1 MPGRSWR
8 ALPRGQPAATQARK
22 HQSHGLQVTS
32 AGRSGSSCR
41 RGYARRA
48 TPAGKSEPGLEV
60 GLAGQ
65 KLVCEA
71 RGAGEVLLVEE
82 GAAAVRPHWASLAPG
97 NAGGAA
103 GPAPEAPW
111 PLSCAP
117 LLRRERLE
125 PSEPRGPVAPAAS
138 VPWKRARRPPASAP
152 TERLKRQP
160 RRHRGLG
167 EPLGAPSSAHALHSL
182 PSTPRSGGWML
193 RSGEAAE
200 TQNKGLRS
208 ILPPNSAPH
217 PSSCPPTHPTHI
229 PAQRTHPN
237 PAKQA
242 KLPWLSP
249 LVHQPAQNPTSC
261 ASAAS
266 RDQKKADF
274 GFSLAPLAPTPSL
287 GSPSEHRLGGG
298 VFEVG
303 TKRQL
308 IESNLLPNR
317 QLQDTSSAYPKP
329 LVTQNGIIPFHLF
342 GHHLTPF
349 RHQSYKE
356 EPTLLQTYSLLS
368 FKPLPQNLRRSS
380 QLRAPTAL
388 PEGNSVCSNGKP
400 GLRCWPD
407 CRGRTAKRGAV
418 ASSSGPRL
426 CLCPA
431 PAAVWKATNLWSR
444 LRENKNL
451 WCIVPSNKDSPG
463 SEAIICSSAL

>member
-8 ALPRGQPAATQARK
+8 ALPGGQPAATQARK
-22 HQSHGLQVTS
+22 HQSHGLHVTS
-32 AGRSGSSCR
+32 AGRSGFSRR

-65 KLVCEA
+65 KLVCGA

-103 GPAPEAPW
+103 GQAPEAPW

-117 LLRRERLE
+117 LLRRERME

-152 TERLKRQP
+152 NERLKRQP
-160 RRHRGLG
+160 RCHRGLG
-167 EPLGAPSSAHALHSL
+167 EPLGPPPPPP
-182 PSTPRSGGWML
+182 PSTPSPPPGAAGAGCWGLERPL
-193 RSGEAAE
+193 RRKMRGSAQFSRLTLLPTPLPA
-200 TQNKGLRS
+200 
-208 ILPPNSAPH
+208 LPPP
-217 PSSCPPTHPTHI
+217 CTHPR
-229 PAQRTHPN
+229 PAHTPKPRQTGK
-237 PAKQA
+237 AA
-242 KLPWLSP
+242 LALP

-266 RDQKKADF
+266 RDPKKADF

-407 CRGRTAKRGAV
+407 CRGRTAKARRGRQQLRPEAMPLPG
-418 ASSSGPRL
+418 ASC
-426 CLCPA
+426 CLEGHKP
-431 PAAVWKATNLWSR
+431 L
-444 LRENKNL
+444 E
-451 WCIVPSNKDSPG
+451 
-463 SEAIICSSAL
+463 SAS